1 MDAMQAQSPTRSSID
16 EAALSVE
23 GMHCASC
30 ISTVERAVRSVG
42 GVESCDVNFARGR
55 AVVRFDSNRT
65 DASAIA
71 KAISDSGYQ
80 ASPESDHVSPI
91 EHEEHRLMHQAE
103 HAKAWLRRAIVGI
116 ALWLPVE
123 LTHWILILT
132 GHPH

>member
-1 MDAMQAQSPTRSSID
+1 
-16 EAALSVE
+16 
-23 GMHCASC
+23 
-30 ISTVERAVRSVG
+30 
-42 GVESCDVNFARGR
+42 
-55 AVVRFDSNRT
+55 VRFDSNRT

-80 ASPESDHVSPI
+80 ATPESDHVSPI

-123 LTHWILILT
+123 LTHWILALT
-132 GHPH
+132 GHPHAAAERSAAAGLSGISWLDWLSLLTSTITILYVGW